1 MPTPPSPSQTS
12 PTLTQSG
19 SNSASTSSSSPPE
32 PITPLPQESR
42 HRPRYPGLGRVP
54 LHRRGTSRTYE
65 CMEDLLKEAGY
76 KETRIFTPEI
86 DRKNV
91 KCDRNSD
98 DTRLSVVK
106 DGMEA
111 VVGFLAGLMPSAS
124 SSKTLPDRYSSSP
137 QEYNSPDSPLAQ
149 RYSGPRRS
157 LDSTEPPTPTTL
169 ISSIDSLR
177 DPTPRASRQHISRTN
192 SPTIIIH
199 ANTHPQYHQQQP
211 PALVRTPS
219 QLSYAS
225 RQVRKEP
232 SGNSINHVPASP
244 SPTVI
249 ASPRPSRAGAY
260 LRHMASVPDM
270 PPRPNSTPVHILNR
284 PRIVLNDS
292 DSEDPPSIYTR
303 SGNGEGESEEP
314 PLPPTWLETVA
325 RAVLF
330 GGTGAYVGGPT
341 HFQQEVPRLAPPP
354 FTSHSRKEQVL
365 RTTRSSLSQV
375 STSRRSKYHQRMP
388 MTARSGLSD
397 QTNMSGFLV
406 PPPPPLFSRIERG
419 RAGTSEGE
427 VSKTRV
433 VCRSAPGSRS
443 GSVDGKERRN
453 YERGRGN
460 KRKQSEQDRLPSL
473 ARTKAEGDV
482 WSRTTKRHNARN
494 TGGAGNANRYLGGW
508 GAESD
513 SESDEDVGKG
523 HGGITSEEDDEGELD
538 LARIL
543 VPPKRQNS
551 IKSLRKHLA
560 PTDGTSAGG
569 SSAQTKLKNIA
580 GAIIPGARTGG
591 SKPPAALQRRNMNH
605 DWDGENNHQEEWG
618 AGWVRKAKGRRASE
632 DEDVESFR
640 GFFGEGRTELTGSG
654 RSGTSKRRLGFNGAW
669 GLGAAS

>member
-1 MPTPPSPSQTS
+1 MPTPPSPS

-19 SNSASTSSSSPPE
+19 SNSASNSSSSPPE
-32 PITPLPQESR
+32 PMTPLPLEGRS
-42 HRPRYPGLGRVP
+42 RPRYPGLGRVP

-76 KETRIFTPEI
+76 KETRIFTPET
-86 DRKNV
+86 DRKDV
-91 KCDRNSD
+91 KGDGGSD
-98 DTRLSVVK
+98 DSRLSVVK

-124 SSKTLPDRYSSSP
+124 SSKSSP
-137 QEYNSPDSPLAQ
+137 RDYDPPVSPLTQ

-157 LDSTEPPTPTTL
+157 LDLTEPPTPTTL
-169 ISSIDSLR
+169 TSSIDSLR
-177 DPTPRASRQHISRTN
+177 EPTPRASRQQTN
-192 SPTIIIH
+192 SPAPTVI
-199 ANTHPQYHQQQP
+199 YHR

-225 RQVRKEP
+225 RQVRKQP
-232 SGNSINHVPASP
+232 SRNSINHVPP
-244 SPTVI
+244 PNLTI

-260 LRHMASVPDM
+260 LRHMASVPDI
-270 PPRPNSTPVHILNR
+270 PPRPNSTPAHR
-284 PRIVLNDS
+284 PRILLNDS
-292 DSEDPPSIYTR
+292 DSEGPPSIYTR

-330 GGTGAYVGGPT
+330 GGTGAYVGGPS
-341 HFQQEVPRLAPPP
+341 HFQQDVVRLAPPP
-354 FTSHSRKEQVL
+354 FMSTTSKQGKEQVL
-365 RTTRSSLSQV
+365 RATRSSLSQV
-375 STSRRSKYHQRMP
+375 SSSRRSKYHQRMP
-388 MTARSGLSD
+388 LTARSGLSD
-397 QTNMSGFLV
+397 QTNFLV
-406 PPPPPLFSRIERG
+406 PPPPPPLFSRIERG
-419 RAGTSEGE
+419 RAGTSESE

-443 GSVDGKERRN
+443 GSVDGQER
-453 YERGRGN
+453 RGRGN
-460 KRKQSEQDRLPSL
+460 KRKQSNQDRLPSL

-482 WSRTTKRHNARN
+482 WSRTTKRHNARSAAA
-494 TGGAGNANRYLGGW
+494 GGASSANRYLGGW

-513 SESDEDVGKG
+513 SEEEGKG
-523 HGGITSEEDDEGELD
+523 HEGVTSEDDDEGELD

-560 PTDGTSAGG
+560 PTDGAG
-569 SSAQTKLKNIA
+569 SSAQAKLKNIA
-580 GAIIPGARTGG
+580 GAIIPGAGG
-591 SKPPAALQRRNMNH
+591 QPAALQRKNTNH

-618 AGWVRKAKGRRASE
+618 AGWVRKAKGSRASE
-632 DEDVESFR
+632 DEDVESFH
-640 GFFGEGRTELTGSG
+640 GFFGEGRTELVGSG
-654 RSGTSKRRLGFNGAW
+654 RSGTGKRRLGFNGAW

>member
-1 MPTPPSPSQTS
+1 M
-12 PTLTQSG
+12 
-19 SNSASTSSSSPPE
+19 
-32 PITPLPQESR
+32 
-42 HRPRYPGLGRVP
+42 P
-54 LHRRGTSRTYE
+54 LHRRGTSKTYE

-86 DRKNV
+86 DRKDV
-91 KCDRNSD
+91 KDSRGSD

-124 SSKTLPDRYSSSP
+124 SSKETYTPSS
-137 QEYNSPDSPLAQ
+137 QEYDPPISPLTQ

-157 LDSTEPPTPTTL
+157 LDSTEPPTPTSL
-169 ISSIDSLR
+169 SSSVDSLR
-177 DPTPRASRQHISRTN
+177 NPTPRASRQHVSQTN
-192 SPTIIIH
+192 SAAPTIIH
-199 ANTHPQYHQQQP
+199 PNTHPQYPRQQP
-211 PALVRTPS
+211 PALVRNPS

-225 RQVRKEP
+225 RQLRKEP
-232 SGNSINHVPASP
+232 SRSSINRQSNHVPP
-244 SPTVI
+244 SPNPNVI
-249 ASPRPSRAGAY
+249 ASPRPSRAGDY
-260 LRHMASVPDM
+260 LRHMASFPDM
-270 PPRPNSTPVHILNR
+270 PPRPSSTPAHILNR
-284 PRIVLNDS
+284 PRILLNDS
-292 DSEDPPSIYTR
+292 DSEGPPSIYTR

-314 PLPPTWLETVA
+314 PLPPTWLEAVA

-330 GGTGAYVGGPT
+330 GGTGAYIGGPAY
-341 HFQQEVPRLAPPP
+341 FQQDVPRLAPPP
-354 FTSHSRKEQVL
+354 FTSNSKERKEQVL
-365 RTTRSSLSQV
+365 RATRSSLSQV
-375 STSRRSKYHQRMP
+375 SSSRRSKHHQRMP

-397 QTNMSGFLV
+397 QTNTTGFLV

-419 RAGTSEGE
+419 RAGRSEGE

-453 YERGRGN
+453 HERGRGN
-460 KRKQSEQDRLPSL
+460 KRKQTNQDRLPSL

-482 WSRTTKRHNARN
+482 WSRTTKRHHSRN
-494 TGGAGNANRYLGGW
+494 TAGAGNANRYLGGW

-513 SESDEDVGKG
+513 SESESDVGKG
-523 HGGITSEEDDEGELD
+523 HGGITSEDDDEGELD

-560 PTDGTSAGG
+560 PTDGADAGG
-569 SSAQTKLKNIA
+569 SSAQAKLKNIA

-591 SKPPAALQRRNMNH
+591 SKPPAALQRRNTNH
-605 DWDGENNHQEEWG
+605 DWDGENNYQEEWG
-618 AGWVRKAKGRRASE
+618 AGWVRKAKGSRALE
-632 DEDVESFR
+632 DEDVESFHR
-640 GFFGEGRTELTGSG
+640 FFGEGRTELVGSG
-654 RSGTSKRRLGFNGAW
+654 RSGTGKRRLGFNGAW